1 VTVNLDRVSRIE
13 YPVSKKAMNKYVL
26 IFFVAFGLIDFLYG
40 LFYHDQ
46 LSIVIGPAIIAITAY
61 IALKNKKAG

>member
-1 VTVNLDRVSRIE
+1 
-13 YPVSKKAMNKYVL
+13 MNKYVL

-46 LSIVIGPAIIAITAY
+46 LSTVIGPVIIAITMY
-61 IALKNKKAG
+61 IALRDKKAE